1 MDKKEEKNKMKQR
14 QIQLRKRPDGWP
26 SEDTFSYEEVDVQ
39 EPSTDEVTLKTR
51 YLSVDPYMRG
61 RMNDTKSYVE
71 PFQIGKP
78 LNGGI
83 VAEVTKTKS
92 EKLKVGDIVSG
103 ALNWQEYNTVSA
115 ETVRKLDLH
124 GAPMSTALGVLGMPG
139 LTAYFGMYHIGEP
152 KEGET
157 VVVSGAAGAVG
168 SVAGQ
173 LAKRK
178 GAYVVGIVG
187 SKEKAD
193 YIRSIGFDEAINYK
207 EKHVAEALERAC
219 PNGIDVYFENVGG
232 DISDQV
238 WPLLNPFARVPVCGA
253 ISSYNLEQGEEDIG
267 RRVQGYLVKA
277 RVKMQGFLVGD
288 FQTHYKE
295 AYADLARFLQNEEIQ
310 FEETI
315 HEGLDKVPEAFL
327 GLFKGKNIGKQLVKV
342 GE

>member
-1 MDKKEEKNKMKQR
+1 MKQQ
-14 QIQLRKRPDGWP
+14 QIRLRERPDGWP
-26 SEDTFSYEEVDVQ
+26 SEETFSYEEVEVK
-39 EPSTDEVTLKTR
+39 EPTQDEVTLKTR

-71 PFQIGKP
+71 PFQIGEP

-103 ALNWQEYNTVSA
+103 ALNWQEYNTVPA
-115 ETVRKLDLH
+115 DTVRKLDLH

-168 SVAGQ
+168 PLQGNLNEKVHMLWALLVQ
-173 LAKRK
+173 RK
-178 GAYVVGIVG
+178 
-187 SKEKAD
+187 SR
-193 YIRSIGFDEAINYK
+193 YIRSIGFDEAIDYK
-207 EKHVAEALERAC
+207 EKHVGQALEQAC

-232 DISDQV
+232 EISDQV
-238 WPLLNPFARVPVCGA
+238 WPLLNSFARVPVCGA

-288 FQTHYKE
+288 FQSHYKE
-295 AYADLARFLQNEEIQ
+295 AYADLSRYLQNDELQ

-315 HEGLDKVPEAFL
+315 HEGFDKVPEAFL

-342 GE
+342 EK